1 MSEGNDLFEFTEL
14 TDQTFND
21 AISQNHLDNTKITA
35 GEKAKKKK
43 TEKHINNQLDFHEC
57 YYISTQKGR
66 SQNNNPV
73 VIANKG
79 HSQ

>member
-1 MSEGNDLFEFTEL
+1 MMPLAKTIWI
-14 TDQTFND
+14 TQK
-21 AISQNHLDNTKITA
+21 SQLGK
-35 GEKAKKKK
+35 KQKKKKK

-57 YYISTQKGR
+57 YYISTQKER
-66 SQNNNPV
+66 YQNNHPV

>member
-14 TDQTFND
+14 TDQIFND

-43 TEKHINNQLDFHEC
+43 ENRKTH
-57 YYISTQKGR
+57 
-66 SQNNNPV
+66 
-73 VIANKG
+73 
-79 HSQ
+79 